1 MATKTQKT
9 EGSANGATKTAT
21 KRKIVAQPAT
31 ARAIKPTAPVKKT
44 APRKKPAT
52 SQIAQE
58 VIALRAY
65 FIGETRMR
73 TGQPGDSLSDWIEAE
88 RQLLAE
94 TGK

>member
-1 MATKTQKT
+1 MATKSNKT
-9 EGSANGATKTAT
+9 EGTANGAAKTAT
-21 KRKIVAQPAT
+21 NRKLIAQPAT

-88 RQLLAE
+88 RQLILEA
-94 TGK
+94 GK